1 MESFQYKIGFLE
13 SNSTLA
19 TMCNNTRLNGSEF
32 ARFNHHKNSLKT
44 IFESFLFIFVRGQYC
59 RNNFNDYL
67 SSLILLFELTVVNQW
82 HGKKNSKLN

>member
-1 MESFQYKIGFLE
+1 MEAFQYKISYVD

-19 TMCNNTRLNGSEF
+19 SMCNNTRLEGSEF
-32 ARFNHHKNSLKT
+32 ARYIEKILLKT
-44 IFESFLFIFVRGQYC
+44 QFGDIFRSEYC

-82 HGKKNSKLN
+82 HGKRI